1 MKLADL
7 VRPVPAERRRTIAVP
22 CADDPDAIRC
32 IGRALHEGLARFI
45 LIGDPQRIRA
55 VAAADGVDLGAAEIL
70 AEAGGESAACARAV
84 ALVREGRAQVLM
96 KGRVM
101 TSAISKAILDK
112 TAGLA
117 PPGSLLSHVAVFEIP
132 AYPRLLLVTDA
143 GLNIAPG
150 VEEKALIL
158 SNALSV
164 ARRLGVARPQVAC
177 IAAVEKVNPK
187 IASTVDAQALCALAA
202 AGRFGDAV
210 VEGPL
215 SLDVAV
221 SRRSAEIKGVASAV
235 SGAVDI
241 LLLPGLDAA
250 NVLYKSLTQFGG
262 ARSASVVVG
271 ARVPVVMTSRSDDE
285 DTKLFS
291 VALATLGI

>member
-1 MKLADL
+1 VKLADL
-7 VRPVPAERRRTIAVP
+7 VRRIPEERRRTIVVP
-22 CADDPDAIRC
+22 FADDPDAIRC

-55 VAAADGVDLGAAEIL
+55 VAVADSVDISGAEIL
-70 AEAGGESAACARAV
+70 AESGSEVEACARAV
-84 ALVREGRAQVLM
+84 GLIREGRAQVLM

-112 TAGLA
+112 AAGLVPA
-117 PPGSLLSHVAVFEIP
+117 GSLLSHVAVFEIP

-143 GLNIAPG
+143 ALNIQPG
-150 VEEKALIL
+150 LEEKAAIL
-158 SNALSV
+158 NNALTI
-164 ARRLGVARPQVAC
+164 ARGLGVVRPQVAC
-177 IAAVEKVNPK
+177 IAPVEKVNAK
-187 IASTVDAQALCALAA
+187 IASTVDADALRALAA
-202 AGRFGDAV
+202 TGRFGDAV

-215 SLDVAV
+215 SFDVAV
-221 SRRSAEIKGVASAV
+221 SRRSAEIKGIASAV
-235 SGAVDI
+235 AGAVDI

-250 NVLYKSLTQFGG
+250 NVLYKCLTQFSG

-285 DTKLFS
+285 ETKLFS
-291 VALATLGI
+291 VALAAAC

>member
-7 VRPVPAERRRTIAVP
+7 VRRIPEERRRTIAVP
-22 CADDPDAIRC
+22 FADDPDAIRC

-55 VAAADGVDLGAAEIL
+55 VADADAVDISAAEIL
-70 AEAGGESAACARAV
+70 PEVGSEAEACARAV
-84 ALVREGRAQVLM
+84 GLVRDGRAQVLM

-101 TSAISKAILDK
+101 TSSISKAILDK
-112 TAGLA
+112 TAGLVPA
-117 PPGSLLSHVAVFEIP
+117 GNLLSHVAVFEIP
-132 AYPRLLLVTDA
+132 AYQRLLLVTDA
-143 GLNIAPG
+143 GLNIQPG
-150 VEEKALIL
+150 VEEKAAIL
-158 SNALSV
+158 ANALSI
-164 ARRLGVARPQVAC
+164 ARSLGVVQPQVAC

-235 SGAVDI
+235 AGAADI
-241 LLLPGLDAA
+241 LLMPGLDAA
-250 NVLYKSLTQFGG
+250 NVLYKCLTQFCG

-285 DTKLFS
+285 DTKLYS
-291 VALATLGI
+291 VALAASC